1 MPGVRVKEEEP
12 FESVLKRFK
21 KQCEKAGILSEIR
34 KREHYEKPSVKRK
47 KKALAARKRALKKMK
62 KMSQGPMG
70 LKERIQ
76 ADMQTAAKEKNSLA
90 LSALR
95 MALAAIKNKEIE
107 ARGEIG
113 EDSIL
118 KVLATMVKQRKESI
132 DLFRRGGREDLAG
145 KEAAEIVV
153 LEAYLPKALS
163 GREMENLVR
172 EAIGAAGG

>member
-1 MPGVRVKEEEP
+1 
-12 FESVLKRFK
+12 
-21 KQCEKAGILSEIR
+21 
-34 KREHYEKPSVKRK
+34 
-47 KKALAARKRALKKMK
+47 
-62 KMSQGPMG
+62 MG

-163 GREMENLVR
+163 DAEIETLAR
-172 EAIGAAGG
+172 EAVGAAGAKSPGDMGRVMKELMPKVAGRADGKTVNEIVRRLLGG

>member
-1 MPGVRVKEEEP
+1 
-12 FESVLKRFK
+12 
-21 KQCEKAGILSEIR
+21 
-34 KREHYEKPSVKRK
+34 
-47 KKALAARKRALKKMK
+47 
-62 KMSQGPMG
+62 MG

-163 GREMENLVR
+163 DAEIETLAR
-172 EAIGAAGG
+172 EAVGAAGAKSPGDMGRVMKELMPKVAGRADGKTVNEIVRRLLAG

>member
-1 MPGVRVKEEEP
+1 V
-12 FESVLKRFK
+12 
-21 KQCEKAGILSEIR
+21 
-34 KREHYEKPSVKRK
+34 
-47 KKALAARKRALKKMK
+47 
-62 KMSQGPMG
+62 G

-107 ARGEIG
+107 VRGEIG

-153 LEAYLPKALS
+153 LEAYLPTALS
-163 GREMENLVR
+163 DAEIEALAR
-172 EAIGAAGG
+172 EAIGAAGAKSPGDMGRVMKELMPKVAGRADGKTVNEIVRRLLAG

>member
-1 MPGVRVKEEEP
+1 
-12 FESVLKRFK
+12 
-21 KQCEKAGILSEIR
+21 
-34 KREHYEKPSVKRK
+34 
-47 KKALAARKRALKKMK
+47 
-62 KMSQGPMG
+62 MG

-95 MALAAIKNKEIE
+95 MTLAAIKNKEIE

-118 KVLATMVKQRKESI
+118 KVLTTMVKQRKESI

-145 KEAAEIVV
+145 KEAEEIVV
-153 LEAYLPKALS
+153 LEAYLPTALS
-163 GREMENLVR
+163 DAEIETLAH
-172 EAIGAAGG
+172 EAIGASGAKSPGDMGRVMKELMPKVAGRADGKTVNEIVRRLLAG

>member
-1 MPGVRVKEEEP
+1 
-12 FESVLKRFK
+12 
-21 KQCEKAGILSEIR
+21 
-34 KREHYEKPSVKRK
+34 
-47 KKALAARKRALKKMK
+47 
-62 KMSQGPMG
+62 MG

-76 ADMQTAAKEKNSLA
+76 ADMQKAAKERNSLA

-107 ARGEIG
+107 ERGEIG

-118 KVLATMVKQRKESI
+118 KVLSTMVKQRKESI

-163 GREMENLVR
+163 DAEIETLAR
-172 EAIGAAGG
+172 EAVGAAGAKSPGDMGRVMKELMPKVAGRADGKTVNEIVRRLLAG

>member
-1 MPGVRVKEEEP
+1 V
-12 FESVLKRFK
+12 
-21 KQCEKAGILSEIR
+21 
-34 KREHYEKPSVKRK
+34 
-47 KKALAARKRALKKMK
+47 
-62 KMSQGPMG
+62 G

-76 ADMQTAAKEKNSLA
+76 TDMQTAAKEKNSLA

-107 ARGEIG
+107 VRGEIG

-153 LEAYLPKALS
+153 LEAYLPTALS
-163 GREMENLVR
+163 DAEIEALAR
-172 EAIGAAGG
+172 EAIGAAGAKSPGDMGRVMKELMPKVAGRADGKTVNEIVRRLLAG

>member
-1 MPGVRVKEEEP
+1 
-12 FESVLKRFK
+12 
-21 KQCEKAGILSEIR
+21 
-34 KREHYEKPSVKRK
+34 
-47 KKALAARKRALKKMK
+47 
-62 KMSQGPMG
+62 MG

-95 MALAAIKNKEIE
+95 MAVAAIKNKEIE

-132 DLFRRGGREDLAG
+132 DLFRQGRREDLAG

-153 LEAYLPKALS
+153 LEAYLPKALPDA
-163 GREMENLVR
+163 EIETLAR
-172 EAIGAAGG
+172 EAIGTTGAKSPGDMGRVMKELMPKVAGRADGKTVNEIVRRLLAG

>member
-1 MPGVRVKEEEP
+1 
-12 FESVLKRFK
+12 
-21 KQCEKAGILSEIR
+21 
-34 KREHYEKPSVKRK
+34 
-47 KKALAARKRALKKMK
+47 
-62 KMSQGPMG
+62 MG

-76 ADMQTAAKEKNSLA
+76 ADMQKAAKEKNSLA

-163 GREMENLVR
+163 DAEIETLVR
-172 EAIGAAGG
+172 EAIGAAGAKSPGDMGRVMKELMPKVAGRADGKTVNEIVRRLLAG